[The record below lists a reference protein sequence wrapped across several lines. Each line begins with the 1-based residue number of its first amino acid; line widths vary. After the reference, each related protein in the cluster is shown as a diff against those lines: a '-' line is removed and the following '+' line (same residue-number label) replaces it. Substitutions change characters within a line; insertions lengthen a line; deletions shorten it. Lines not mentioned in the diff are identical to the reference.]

1 MKMPSMTPIE
11 PGDVLLVPFPYTD
24 QSAVKQR
31 PAVVLSSKAYNL
43 THPDLIL
50 APITGRFGGNDE
62 TTLTAWQQAG
72 LAKPSAVKPLLASFE
87 ASLVRRKLGRLEPK
101 DLVAVRALFARIL
114 GLSRARSPRRTS

>member
-1 MKMPSMTPIE
+1 MTLIE

-31 PAVVLSSKAYNL
+31 PAVVLSSTAYNS

-50 APITGRFGGNDE
+50 APITGRFGGDDE
-62 TTLTAWQQAG
+62 VRLTAWQKAG
-72 LAKPSAVKPLLASFE
+72 LAKPSAVKPLLATFE

-101 DLVAVRALFARIL
+101 DLAAVRAQFARIL
-114 GLSRARSPRRTS
+114 GFSRVRSPRRS

>member
-1 MKMPSMTPIE
+1 MTLIE

-24 QSAVKQR
+24 QTAVKQR
-31 PAVVLSSKAYNL
+31 PAVVLSTKAYNS

-50 APITGRFGGNDE
+50 APITGRLGDDE
-62 TTLTAWQQAG
+62 VKLMAWQKAG

-101 DLVAVRALFARIL
+101 DLAAVRAQFARIL
-114 GLSRARSPRRTS
+114 GLSRVRSPRRS